1 MVRVLVVI
9 DQGIET
15 DQRTE
20 PVKRIPWTSLQTLL
34 RKRNA
39 ARSGLV
45 THVLAHA
52 HAETQSPP
60 LWRNRD
66 AWTRKMI
73 KGDARDANVTG
84 KVAPNGHKV
93 ID

>member
-1 MVRVLVVI
+1 L
-9 DQGIET
+9 
-15 DQRTE
+15 
-20 PVKRIPWTSLQTLL
+20 KTLPSE
-34 RKRNA
+34 RNA

-45 THVLAHA
+45 THALAHA
-52 HAETQSPP
+52 HAETQSLP

-84 KVAPNGHKV
+84 KAAPNDHKV